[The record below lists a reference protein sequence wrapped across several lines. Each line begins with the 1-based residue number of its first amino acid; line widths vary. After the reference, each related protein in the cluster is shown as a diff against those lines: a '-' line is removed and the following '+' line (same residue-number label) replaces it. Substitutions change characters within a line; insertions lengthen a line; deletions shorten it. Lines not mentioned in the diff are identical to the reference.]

1 LSDSVA
7 RQASREAITIA
18 TGLPRAEI
26 EQRAQRAFESAN
38 DIRARLCGLPDTAKR
53 AQAVNRARTWADILQ
68 HMDTTGEPQ
77 FCGCLHN
84 GTPPIVVRA
93 VWVAW
98 DWLARLAWPLNVA
111 ALARAYRDVLGAEPI
126 TFYQWPEPRP
136 GIELAPVVGAVGVGT
151 APAMPGADDEPSS
164 GRLQQP
170 GCSVRRI
177 YQDPRH
183 CSTPRRA
190 ASDTAWHA

>member
-38 DIRARLCGLPDTAKR
+38 DIRARLRGLPDTAKR

-68 HMDTTGEPQ
+68 HMDATGEPQ
-77 FCGCLHN
+77 FCGCLHD

-111 ALARAYRDVLGAEPI
+111 ALAQAYRDVLGVKPI
-126 TFYQWPEPRP
+126 TFYQRPEPP
-136 GIELAPVVGAVGVGT
+136 LGIEPALAAPAVGIGT
-151 APAMPGADDEPSS
+151 APARPGDGDAPSS
-164 GRLQQP
+164 GE
-170 GCSVRRI
+170 
-177 YQDPRH
+177 
-183 CSTPRRA
+183 
-190 ASDTAWHA
+190 